1 MAVTGLT
8 KRDLHK
14 LNMRVQYFRKL
25 RGISKE
31 ELAILSDVSETV
43 ISSIEAQGMFTD
55 HGVTNYIKLARG
67 LKLSSSELFDLF
79 KYKEDD
85 FYGDYTE
92 GQAGMEGG
100 TSE

>member
-1 MAVTGLT
+1 MAVTGLA

-31 ELAILSDVSETV
+31 ELAILSDVSER
-43 ISSIEAQGMFTD
+43 IMSSIEAQGMFTD
-55 HGVTNYIKLARG
+55 HGVTNYLKIARG

-79 KYKEDD
+79 KYEEDE
-85 FYGDYTE
+85 FFGDDTE
-92 GQAGMEGG
+92 GQTGAEGG